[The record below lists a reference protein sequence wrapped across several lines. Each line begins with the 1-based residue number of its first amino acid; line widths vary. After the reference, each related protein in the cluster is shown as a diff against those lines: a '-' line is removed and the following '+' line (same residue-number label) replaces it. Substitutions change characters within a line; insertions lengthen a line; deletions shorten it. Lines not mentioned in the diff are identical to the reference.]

1 MKNKKPVAFS
11 LTDDVVEK
19 LKKIAEKKQ
28 TSMSQEIRR
37 LILEEFLKIDKK
49 VL

>member
-37 LILEEFLKIDKK
+37 LILEEYSK
-49 VL
+49 VKYK

>member
-1 MKNKKPVAFS
+1 MKNKKPVTFS

-49 VL
+49 VR